1 MSENQKP
8 PAPTPAPRQWRPG
21 WSQPGEVVR
30 FAGKHYLCLRE
41 TAGQPSTRERAA
53 HIWRPLD

>member
-1 MSENQKP
+1 MSDP
-8 PAPTPAPRQWRPG
+8 PKVPTDDPPPRQWRPG

-30 FAGKHYLCLRE
+30 FAGKHYLCLRQ
-41 TAGQPSTRERAA
+41 TAGQPSARERAS